1 MNKFSV
7 AALSSLI
14 LLQACQPVTDNTTDG
29 KASQPQAAMP
39 EGLSAQQQADMPEQ
53 LPAEHYLL
61 TSKTPYQ
68 PQQQWQQYSQ
78 PPSGFNAVSV
88 QHVARHGSRFLSS
101 RGDDDLM
108 LQLLQ
113 LAGSE
118 QALTPLGQELAQLI
132 ERLHQAHQ
140 PDKYGEISGS
150 GEQEHQQMAA
160 RLLERQPE
168 VFAMAVAQQ
177 QRIAVLHSGR
187 ERADQSGDA
196 FISGLT
202 TLKPELSKLID
213 TARADEATLYFYKAE
228 GSEAF
233 ERYRK
238 SDPRLQAVMQQLESQ
253 PKLQQAATAML
264 QPFFTPAFI
273 TRLENGEFELTLVD
287 DDDAIRNVL
296 DAANVLYSLYSIASN
311 LAVEGDFDFSR
322 FLQAEHLLPL
332 AELDDAD
339 SFYGRGPAFAGDD
352 VTYNLA
358 GRLVQDML
366 NKAEQ
371 PNGYVATFR
380 FTHAQVMMPLAA
392 YLGIT
397 GASEPLPE
405 SVTYSYQ
412 TSNWRSGKVSPMAAN
427 VQWEVFRNTEG
438 TVLIRMLHNEQETRF
453 NSACQPYA
461 DTQYFYTTAELKG
474 CLLH

>member
-1 MNKFSV
+1 MQKKLLT
-7 AALSSLI
+7 LSI
-14 LLQACQPVTDNTTDG
+14 TMLLAACQPAEQATVAAEV
-29 KASQPQAAMP
+29 KADTAMP
-39 EGLSAQQQADMPEQ
+39 SSELSSE
-53 LPAEHYLL
+53 LSSEHYLL

-68 PQQQWQQYSQ
+68 PLQDWQQYSAA
-78 PPSGFNAVSV
+78 PAGFSAVSV

-118 QALTPLGQELAQLI
+118 QALTPLGQELTQLI

-150 GEQEHQQMAA
+150 GVQEHQQMAA

-168 VFAMAVAQQ
+168 VFAMAAAQQ

-196 FISGLT
+196 FIGGLT
-202 TLKPELSKLID
+202 TLKPELRNLID
-213 TARADEATLYFYKAE
+213 PARADEATLYFYKAE

-264 QPFFTPAFI
+264 QPFFTPAFLA
-273 TRLENGEFELTLVD
+273 RLAEGEFELTLAD

-322 FLQAEHLLPL
+322 FLQAEQLLPL

-358 GRLVQDML
+358 GRLVADML
-366 NKAEQ
+366 AKAEQ

-392 YLGIT
+392 YLGIV

-405 SVTYSYQ
+405 SVIYSYQ
-412 TSNWRSGKVSPMAAN
+412 NSNWRSGKVAPMAAN
-427 VQWEVFRNTEG
+427 VQWEVFRDAEG

-453 NSACQPYA
+453 KAECQPYA
-461 DTQYFYTTAELKG
+461 DTQYFYMLNELKR
-474 CLLH
+474 CLLP

>member
-1 MNKFSV
+1 MQKKLLT
-7 AALSSLI
+7 LSI
-14 LLQACQPVTDNTTDG
+14 TMLLAACQPAEQATVAAEV
-29 KASQPQAAMP
+29 KADTAMP
-39 EGLSAQQQADMPEQ
+39 SSELSSE
-53 LPAEHYLL
+53 LSSEHYLL

-68 PQQQWQQYSQ
+68 PLQDWQQYSAA
-78 PPSGFNAVSV
+78 PAGFSAVSV

-132 ERLHQAHQ
+132 ERLHQVHQ

-150 GEQEHQQMAA
+150 GVQEHQQMAA

-168 VFAMAVAQQ
+168 VFAMAAAQ

-202 TLKPELSKLID
+202 TLKPELSNLID
-213 TARADEATLYFYKAE
+213 PARADEATLYFYKAE

-264 QPFFTPAFI
+264 QPFFTPAFLA
-273 TRLENGEFELTLVD
+273 RLAGGEFELTLAD
-287 DDDAIRNVL
+287 DDDVIRNVL

-322 FLQAEHLLPL
+322 FLQAEQLLPL

-358 GRLVQDML
+358 GRLVADML
-366 NKAEQ
+366 AKAEQ

-392 YLGIT
+392 YLGIV

-405 SVTYSYQ
+405 SVIYSYQ
-412 TSNWRSGKVSPMAAN
+412 NSNWRSGKVAPMAAN
-427 VQWEVFRNTEG
+427 VQWEVFRDTEG

-453 NSACQPYA
+453 KAECQPYA
-461 DTQYFYTTAELKG
+461 DTQYFYMLNELKR
-474 CLLH
+474 CLLP

>member
-1 MNKFSV
+1 MQKKPLTLSI
-7 AALSSLI
+7 AL
-14 LLQACQPVTDNTTDG
+14 LLAACQPAEQATMTAEA
-29 KASQPQAAMP
+29 KAD
-39 EGLSAQQQADMPEQ
+39 SAV
-53 LPAEHYLL
+53 LTSEHYLL

-68 PQQQWQQYSQ
+68 PLAHWQQYSAA
-78 PPSGFNAVSV
+78 PAGFSAVSV

-118 QALTPLGQELAQLI
+118 QALTPLGQELTQLI

-150 GEQEHQQMAA
+150 GVQEHQQMAA
-160 RLLERQPE
+160 RLLERQPQL
-168 VFAMAVAQQ
+168 FANAIEQQ
-177 QRIAVLHSGR
+177 QRIAILHSGR

-196 FISGLT
+196 FVSGLT
-202 TLKPELSKLID
+202 NLKPALSSLID
-213 TARADEATLYFYKAE
+213 DARADEATLYFYKAE

-264 QPFFTPAFI
+264 ERFFTPAFI
-273 TRLENGEFELTLVD
+273 ARLAEGEFELTLAD

-311 LAVEGDFDFSR
+311 LTVEGDFDFSR
-322 FLQAEHLLPL
+322 LVFAEHVLPL

-339 SFYGRGPAFAGDD
+339 SFYGRGPAFAEDD
-352 VTYNLA
+352 ITYNLA
-358 GRLVQDML
+358 GRLVADML
-366 NKAEQ
+366 TKAEQ

-380 FTHAQVMMPLAA
+380 FTHAQVLMPLAA
-392 YLGIT
+392 YLGIA
-397 GASEPLPE
+397 GASEPLPA
-405 SVTYSYQ
+405 SVVYSYQ
-412 TSNWRSGKVSPMAAN
+412 NSPWRSGKVAPMSAN
-427 VQWEVFRNTEG
+427 VQWEVYRNADNLT
-438 TVLIRMLHNEQETRF
+438 LIRMLHHEQEARF
-453 NSACQPYA
+453 KVDCQSYA
-461 DTQYFYTTAELKG
+461 DTQYFYSSTELKR
-474 CLLH
+474 CLLN